1 MSEILPA
8 ALNIQAPKGKK
19 CWDDFHRLEQMRE
32 RIIHMNSADRN
43 VNGPARGTVWEDLFK
58 FPEPVTLGL
67 PVLEF
72 FARQMDVKRLW
83 VTDRPF

>member
-32 RIIHMNSADRN
+32 RIIHMKSADRN